1 MPLTLLDPD
10 DLLPKP
16 WSFLIRE
23 TDGFSLIRA
32 CVPFV
37 SYKILARQVSADT
50 VISLTRRQTS
60 LSFPWQNSI
69 TNSKM
74 RF

>member
-1 MPLTLLDPD
+1 MPLTLTDPD

-32 CVPFV
+32 RVPFM
-37 SYKILARQVSADT
+37 SYKILTRQVLVDT
-50 VISLTRRQTS
+50 VISLTCRQVCLS
-60 LSFPWQNSI
+60 LGKISSK
-69 TNSKM
+69 TVKM
-74 RF
+74 RL